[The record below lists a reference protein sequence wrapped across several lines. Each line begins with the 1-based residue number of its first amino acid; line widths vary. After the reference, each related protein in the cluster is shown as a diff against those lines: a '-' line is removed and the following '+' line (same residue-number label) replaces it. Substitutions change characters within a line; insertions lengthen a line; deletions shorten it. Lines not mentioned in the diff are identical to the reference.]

1 MRWCDKFRAVAVGVA
16 LGGLLV
22 PTGHLYGQ
30 LPPAQI
36 TTSSQ
41 PMDVGLG
48 DGHVLRGHVVDNAGN
63 AADHVNVLLFT
74 GGELVA
80 SGQSDARGRFAI
92 ANLRGGVYQLAA
104 GDQVSFIRCWAPN
117 TSPPTA
123 KQSVLLQVEDVQR
136 AQISPASCAL
146 ANPWVIAGIVAAAI
160 AIPVALKANSDDRDN
175 GS

>member
-1 MRWCDKFRAVAVGVA
+1 MRWCIRMRAVAVGVA
-16 LGGLLV
+16 LGGLLI
-22 PTGHLYGQ
+22 PTGCLQGQ
-30 LPPAQI
+30 S
-36 TTSSQ
+36 TSSATVTNAQ
-41 PMDVGLG
+41 AIDIGLEEG
-48 DGHVLRGHVVDNAGN
+48 NVLRGYVVDNAGN
-63 AADHVNVLLFT
+63 AAGHVSVLLFS
-74 GGELVA
+74 GNELTA
-80 SGQSDARGRFAI
+80 SGLSDAQGRFAI

-104 GDQVSFIRCWAPN
+104 GDQVSFIRCWAPH

-123 KQSVLLQVEDVQR
+123 KQSVLLQVENVQR